1 MDAVLVAL
9 PKLLFC
15 SLSALPLAI
24 GLIAAIRHLRKG
36 SRSGYFVNLAAS
48 VAAGAVTLGLLWSS
62 LFGDSLSKSS
72 TAALILAIAPVYA
85 AVAQALI
92 YAIGVLIFKKSSS
105 RQTIPFLARS
115 ALLIPLLMLAVLMFG
130 VVKISVQGN
139 EAEIAERSANLTTLH
154 QLYEQ
159 SRTGEVDTFAVP
171 MHLAQNPDAPP
182 DILSALAQHDHPVI
196 RAHVASNR
204 NTPLPVVTAL
214 RYDCAAFVR
223 KIVVQRLGPDTSGK
237 TPTAPTGKCALAR
250 WR

>member
-1 MDAVLVAL
+1 MDAILVAF

-15 SLSALPLAI
+15 SISALPLAI
-24 GLIAAIRHLRKG
+24 GVIASVRQLRAG
-36 SRSGYFVNLAAS
+36 ARSAYFTHLAAS
-48 VAAGAVTLGLLWSS
+48 VIGGAVTLGLLWSS

-85 AVAQALI
+85 AVAQTLI
-92 YAIGVLIFKKSSS
+92 YVIGGLIFKQSSTP
-105 RQTIPFLARS
+105 QTIPLLARS
-115 ALLIPLLMLAVLMFG
+115 ALLIPLLMLAVLMVG

-154 QLYEQ
+154 RLYEQ

-171 MHLAQNPDAPP
+171 MHLAQNPNAPP
-182 DILSALAQHDHPVI
+182 DILSALAQHDHPVV

-223 KIVVQRLGPDTSGK
+223 KIVVQRLGPDTTGK
-237 TPTAPTGKCALAR
+237 TPPAPTGKCALAR